1 MPNVPQSVPL
11 IVLLVVCTKRPP
23 SAETLLSSKSK
34 FFAPDALVQVSWA
47 SWYRV
52 ASLSPKALV
61 GVHEQRFWMW
71 GNIGFLRPFKLAR
84 TLKIVRKFI
93 WYIKRSSILFSA
105 SKMVE
110 SNPDFENCIN
120 RIRKS
125 TLVRQMPTID
135 ATRELFAR
143 VEGLIWGKVARSWT
157 RYDSRAQFVGAL
169 LSVHCKKTGSWQV
182 WSITRKVFAIATW
195 NKSRLLG
202 YWICQTAFKF
212 QNQPTIFHF
221 KYYFECVKVGF

>member
-23 SAETLLSSKSK
+23 SAETLLSSKSN
-34 FFAPDALVQVSWA
+34 FFAPDGLVQVSWA

-61 GVHEQRFWMW
+61 GVHEQSFWMW
-71 GNIGFLRPFKLAR
+71 GNSGFLRPFKLAR

-110 SNPDFENCIN
+110 SNSDFENCIN

-143 VEGLIWGKVARSWT
+143 VDIDVCALI
-157 RYDSRAQFVGAL
+157 F
-169 LSVHCKKTGSWQV
+169 
-182 WSITRKVFAIATW
+182 SIQNIWWFWYFSMRKKVFCSSKCNSQLYII
-195 NKSRLLG
+195 K
-202 YWICQTAFKF
+202 
-212 QNQPTIFHF
+212 H
-221 KYYFECVKVGF
+221 GFSAL